1 MPELKPRM
9 NMLMKHQS
17 LLITAFA
24 VFTVLHGHAD
34 VLELKNGKK
43 LTGKY
48 AGGTASTVG
57 FETSE
62 GMQMIE
68 TTQVIS
74 LSFGGTSTATPAPS
88 PTTQPGAAPAG
99 AVAAPASAGAP
110 AASTASSSG
119 GAVSIPAGTPLLVRM
134 VDPVSSK
141 DPQGKRFTTTLESDL
156 VVNGAVV
163 AKAGTKVY
171 GRIESSQQARRYTG
185 QSALDL
191 RLTEVAVGPNLV
203 PISTSGYTDA
213 SARSG
218 GKTARGAAAGAAIG
232 GIADGGE
239 GAGKGA
245 AIGAVASGV
254 KKGEAVSVNPGTL
267 LEFRL
272 QQPLV
277 VNMAK

>member
-1 MPELKPRM
+1 
-9 NMLMKHQS
+9 MKHRI
-17 LLITAFA
+17 LLITAFT
-24 VFTVLHGHAD
+24 VFAALSHAD

-43 LTGKY
+43 LSGKY
-48 AGGTASTVG
+48 AGGTAGSVG

-62 GMQMIE
+62 GMQFFE
-68 TTQVIS
+68 TGQIVK
-74 LSFGGTSTATPAPS
+74 LSFGDANTAAPAPA
-88 PTTQPGAAPAG
+88 GAAPA
-99 AVAAPASAGAP
+99 APAAAGAAAAP
-110 AASTASSSG
+110 AASSTG

-141 DPQGKRFTTTLESDL
+141 DPQGKRFAATLESDL
-156 VVNGAVV
+156 VVNGAVA

-171 GRIESSQQARRYTG
+171 GRIQSAQQAGRFAG

-191 RLTEVAVGPNLV
+191 RLTELTVGPNTV

-218 GKTARGAAAGAAIG
+218 GKTARGAAAGAAVG
-232 GIADGGE
+232 AVVDGGE

-254 KKGEAVSVNPGTL
+254 KKGEVLSVSPGTL

-272 QQPLV
+272 QQPVV
-277 VNMAK
+277 VNLAKP